1 MSIDGRV
8 VSGDDR
14 SQAFA
19 DFFEQKIWKIVENT
33 KVDEGYTMGR
43 KLLMPLTLC
52 SCQDMILFAV

>member
-43 KLLMPLTLC
+43 K
-52 SCQDMILFAV
+52 